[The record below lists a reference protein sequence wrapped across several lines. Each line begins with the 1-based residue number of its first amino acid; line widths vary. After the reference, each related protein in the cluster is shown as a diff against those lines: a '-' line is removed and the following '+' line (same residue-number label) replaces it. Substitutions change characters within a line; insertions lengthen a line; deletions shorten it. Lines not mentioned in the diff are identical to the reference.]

1 MLLALLAAA
10 ALGSQPASC
19 SVAWQDGKLVVRA
32 DRPIQIRQGTLREPE
47 RRILDL
53 LDADLAD
60 PRLPARIDVGEGGIR
75 QIRVA
80 RHPETRSLRVVL
92 DLDTDAALRTDIHDG
107 GRLLISRL
115 AWGQPKRELLG
126 PPVPDQYDEPIGPP
140 APWSPEAFI
149 GPPAPPAPPAPRLAL
164 RQDEVAEPVATR
176 SAPWPAVPQVVLSM
190 RIRRLTSGAT
200 TVELRGRGA
209 LMAWVHEEV
218 EPRRLT
224 IRVPRSSLACA
235 APRARGAV
243 ERVTLRRE
251 PEAWAL
257 GLDLA
262 DGRYVLDTLPSKD
275 GKALTVRIEKAPA
288 LDAARPLVLVDAG
301 HGGYDPGA
309 LGPTGKTESQVALG
323 VARQLARSLAGAGF
337 QAVML
342 RTADAELRL
351 ADRETLIGRHEPV
364 ALVSLHCNSSDAP
377 DATGIETYFRHE
389 SGHGLAR
396 AIQEQL
402 IATTGRPD
410 RGVRTAR
417 LFVLRGERTPAAL
430 VEMGFISSPS
440 EERQLADPAYQKVLA
455 EAIATGIKKFYDTR
469 AAAAASLP
477 LGDDAL

>member
-1 MLLALLAAA
+1 
-10 ALGSQPASC
+10 
-19 SVAWQDGKLVVRA
+19 
-32 DRPIQIRQGTLREPE
+32 
-47 RRILDL
+47 
-53 LDADLAD
+53 
-60 PRLPARIDVGEGGIR
+60 
-75 QIRVA
+75 
-80 RHPETRSLRVVL
+80 
-92 DLDTDAALRTDIHDG
+92 
-107 GRLLISRL
+107 
-115 AWGQPKRELLG
+115 
-126 PPVPDQYDEPIGPP
+126 
-140 APWSPEAFI
+140 
-149 GPPAPPAPPAPRLAL
+149 
-164 RQDEVAEPVATR
+164 
-176 SAPWPAVPQVVLSM
+176 M

-200 TVELRGRGA
+200 TVELRGRDA

-262 DGRYVLDTLPSKD
+262 EGRYVLDSAPTQD
-275 GKALTVRIEKAPA
+275 GKGLILRIEKAPA

-323 VARQLARSLAGAGF
+323 VARQLARLLAGAGF
-337 QAVML
+337 QAVL
-342 RTADAELRL
+342 IRTADAELRL
-351 ADRETLIGRHEPV
+351 PDRETLIGRHDAV

-377 DATGIETYFRHE
+377 DAIGIETYFRHE

-402 IATTGRPD
+402 VATTGRPD

-430 VEMGFISSPS
+430 VEMGFISSPA
-440 EERQLADPAYQKVLA
+440 EERRLVDPDYQKVLA
-455 EAIATGIKKFYDTR
+455 QAIATGIKKFFEER
-469 AAAAASLP
+469 KVVVGASLIGGWCGRAS
-477 LGDDAL
+477 L